1 MLTKSILKLFILL
14 VLLSSCNSK
23 KSTTST
29 PSDPDKL
36 YESSWILNSWKI
48 DGNDHVIK
56 SMETIS
62 LKFNKDEQ
70 QVSGNDGCNQF
81 FGTYKIIG
89 DTLQIGP
96 TGGTKKY
103 CGEESSMDERAF
115 ISLLQED
122 VIYEFK
128 DGNLYLKGRKNELI
142 FKADQ

>member
-29 PSDPDKL
+29 PSDPNKL

-48 DGNDHVIK
+48 DGNDHAIN
-56 SMETIS
+56 SMETIT
-62 LKFNKDEQ
+62 LNFNKEEE

-81 FGTYKIIG
+81 FGTYKIHG

-103 CGEESSMDERAF
+103 CGEESSADERAF
-115 ISLLQED
+115 IRLLQED
-122 VIYEFK
+122 LSYEFK
-128 DGNLYLKGRKNELI
+128 DGNLHLRGQKNELI
-142 FKADQ
+142 FNADK